1 MNKLLVILSLIS
13 TSVFGQTNLSA
24 TDAVVIALENN
35 YQILIA
41 KKQHQANELNNR
53 WSEAGL
59 FPTVD
64 LNISQTNNLQDNT
77 DNPFTFTPGKILSQG
92 FNPALNLN
100 WNIFSGFAVK
110 ISKQRLEQLETQS
123 ANNAMTVVE
132 VTIQDV
138 LKAYFTA
145 QLQIERLNLFNSVLG
160 LSRDRYEYYV
170 IKEKYSAAS
179 SLELLQFRNQYLTDS
194 TNYLMQ
200 LISSDN
206 AMRNLRLLMNES
218 DSTITELDYT
228 LTDRLSM
235 DIQNMN
241 FEEAESDMLS
251 ENTNLRAQFIG
262 LELQKSATSLQKSF
276 LYPTLSF
283 QAGIQPSWSKI
294 RKLDDPSFKADPYTL
309 SYYGNF
315 NLRYT
320 LFNNWKNKR
329 AVEVSK
335 IQEEISVL
343 TIESMKKTLSST
355 LRNLMELHE
364 VRSQLV
370 SISTEN
376 LDYAKRAFELAEKRF
391 DLGSMNSIDLATF
404 QNTYETTMIQHYE
417 NLFNRLDT
425 YLEIYK
431 MTGKLRLGYTK
442 N

>member
-1 MNKLLVILSLIS
+1 MNKLLVILLLIS
-13 TSVFGQTNLSA
+13 TVAFGQTDLSA
-24 TDAVVIALENN
+24 TDAVIIALENN

-41 KKQHQANELNNR
+41 GKQHEVSELNNR

-64 LNISQTNNLQDNT
+64 LSVSQTNNLQDNT
-77 DNPFTFTPGKILSQG
+77 DNPFTFTPGLIVSQG
-92 FNPALNLN
+92 ITPSLNVN
-100 WNIFSGFAVK
+100 WNIFTGFAVK

-123 ANNAMTVVE
+123 ANNAMTVIE
-132 VTIQDV
+132 ITIQDV

-145 QLQIERLNLFNSVLG
+145 QLQNERLDLFNSVLG
-160 LSRDRYEYYV
+160 LSRNRYEYYL
-170 IKEKYSAAS
+170 IKEKYSTAS
-179 SLELLQFRNQYLTDS
+179 SLELLQFKNQYLTDS

-200 LISSDN
+200 KISFDN
-206 AMRNLRLLMNES
+206 AIRNLRLLMNES
-218 DSTITELDYT
+218 DSIISSMDYK

-241 FEEAESDMLS
+241 FEEAETEMFS

-262 LELQKSATSLQKSF
+262 LELQKTATSLQKSF

-283 QAGIQPSWSKI
+283 QSGVQPSWSKI
-294 RKLDDPSFKADPYTL
+294 RNLDDASFTADPYTL
-309 SYYGNF
+309 TYYGNF

-335 IQEEISVL
+335 IQEEIAVL
-343 TIESMKKTLSST
+343 NIESMKKTLSST
-355 LRNLMELHE
+355 LRNLIELYE
-364 VRSQLV
+364 IRSQLL
-370 SISTEN
+370 SISSEN
-376 LDYAKRAFELAEKRF
+376 LTYAKQAFKLAEKRF
-391 DLGSMNSIDLATF
+391 NLGNMNSIDLATF
-404 QNTYETTMIQHYE
+404 QNTYETTMVQHYE

-431 MTGKLRLGYTK
+431 MTGKLRLNYST